1 MLETG
6 SRKTRSTFSLSP
18 SPIPFLLMM
27 RSLAD
32 PVREEISGGST
43 PSLQGKQW
51 IKALDAYSGNPGKK
65 LKFPFHEGKS
75 VKSTRFGCEMS
86 MWGTEFLQRL
96 RKSIPLVRP
105 RGRSLKRQRVQLVGS
120 ARYRGDGTTSVT
132 SEYFLVRAPWE
143 VFISQEVKYSWPER
157 ANPATFSL
165 VGEPEDRNAAVGCS
179 RS

>member
-1 MLETG
+1 
-6 SRKTRSTFSLSP
+6 
-18 SPIPFLLMM
+18 MM

-32 PVREEISGGST
+32 PAREEISSGST

-86 MWGTEFLQRL
+86 MWGTEFLQIL
-96 RKSIPLVRP
+96 RKSIPLMRP
-105 RGRSLKRQRVQLVGS
+105 CGRRLERQRVQLVGS
-120 ARYRGDGTTSVT
+120 ARYRRDGPTPVS
-132 SEYFLVRAPWE
+132 SECFLARAPWE
-143 VFISQEVKYSWPER
+143 VFISREVKHSRPGGQTQLPSFFVSQAHCKWAGRQECW
-157 ANPATFSL
+157 
-165 VGEPEDRNAAVGCS
+165 VGCC